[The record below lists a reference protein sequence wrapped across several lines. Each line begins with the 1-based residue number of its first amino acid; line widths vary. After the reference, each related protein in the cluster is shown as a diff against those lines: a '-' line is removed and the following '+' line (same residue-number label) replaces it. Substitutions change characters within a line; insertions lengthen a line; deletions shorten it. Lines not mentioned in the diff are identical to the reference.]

1 MDHEKDTVFKL
12 TSYNLEFRLTN
23 FDHWEIGF
31 WSRYSEPHYM
41 HGQEKLCQKMVSCI
55 VFHSTYWSK
64 LWLCHDVPGCTI
76 SNNSKTDFGDPTC
89 ETMTE
94 RTALSPTRSSRRLR
108 MHESWAQGAVFLT
121 SWYSSS
127 KRVSLMAAPY
137 FTPPPD
143 IHILDNS
150 PTRPPLSLL
159 LLLLPLNKSVTSR
172 TTEKK
177 RGKMR
182 GHYGTLK

>member
-1 MDHEKDTVFKL
+1 MSENGVLYYVPFYLFEESYVFGKVFQDV
-12 TSYNLEFRLTN
+12 FRK
-23 FDHWEIGF
+23 I
-31 WSRYSEPHYM
+31 
-41 HGQEKLCQKMVSCI
+41 QKMTLV
-55 VFHSTYWSK
+55 TA
-64 LWLCHDVPGCTI
+64 
-76 SNNSKTDFGDPTC
+76 TC

-94 RTALSPTRSSRRLR
+94 RTALSPTLSSRRLR

-150 PTRPPLSLL
+150 PTRPPPLSLL

-177 RGKMR
+177 RVKMP
-182 GHYGTLK
+182 GHYGT